1 MIPEVQIYSFNS
13 NSHFAA
19 CLYIAS
25 LLRSS
30 ELIGGKKQ
38 NNNAVLNLVIIFNT
52 SIQILC
58 SGCQSEVQ
66 KSWE

>member
-1 MIPEVQIYSFNS
+1 MILEVQIYSFYS

-25 LLRSS
+25 LLRGS
-30 ELIGGKKQ
+30 ELIGK

-52 SIQILC
+52 SIQTLC
-58 SGCQSEVQ
+58 SACQSEVQ
-66 KSWE
+66 KSWK